1 MVAVFGDGWLPP
13 LPSGWKLVKYLRD
26 GWFPSSETGG
36 CRLRPVVGSWS
47 GISEAGGCRLRRRVV
62 AVPAKWL
69 EVGQVSRRRVV
80 AVSAKCLGVGQ
91 VSRRRVVA
99 VFGDGWLPSRDR
111 DTREG
116 GSTASVPP
124 LKLKRKVVKATW
136 ISGSSVRPFPGA
148 CFLVS
153 WVCGRPW
160 PLAFCS
166 GSVCGSGPVVCSW
179 PCCVVW
185 FRPPGL
191 FQKEVMTQGTD
202 PKTGFSDHDGRN
214 KGRRTED
221 RSFNRYTLLRMGSIR
236 LVRYDSGIGYVLWSL
251 SWPLLSSSSP
261 LSLVCSNP
269 PAGVGGRTPTCG
281 AGSPWRLFVFHIIFS
296 WGSRSSSQ
304 VVLWDC
310 SCCRR

>member
-1 MVAVFGDGWLPP
+1 MIGDGVLAVAHDT
-13 LPSGWKLVKYLRD
+13 SRCAQNKLRD
-26 GWFPSSETGG
+26 HGALAVAQNTVSPRPDISLQTGG
-36 CRLRPVVGSWS
+36 CRLCQVVGSWS
-47 GISEAGGCRLRRRVV
+47 GISETGGRRLRRRVV

-69 EVGQVSRRRVV
+69 
-80 AVSAKCLGVGQ
+80 GVGQ
-91 VSRRRVVA
+91 GSRRRVVA
-99 VFGDGWLPSRDR
+99 VFGDGWLPS
-111 DTREG
+111 
-116 GSTASVPP
+116 PP
-124 LKLKRKVVKATW
+124 SAWELVGYLGDGWLPSSETSGYRLKSKRKVGKATW

-153 WVCGRPW
+153 CVCGRPW

-202 PKTGFSDHDGRN
+202 PKTGFSDHGGRN
-214 KGRRTED
+214 KGRRPED

-261 LSLVCSNP
+261 LCFSSFH
-269 PAGVGGRTPTCG
+269 
-281 AGSPWRLFVFHIIFS
+281 RLP
-296 WGSRSSSQ
+296 SR
-304 VVLWDC
+304 
-310 SCCRR
+310 

>member
-1 MVAVFGDGWLPP
+1 MVAVFGDGWLPS
-13 LPSGWKLVKYLRD
+13 LPSGWKLVRYLRD

-36 CRLRPVVGSWS
+36 CRLCQVVWVLVRYLGDGWLPS
-47 GISEAGGCRLRRRVV
+47 SETSGGCRPS
-62 AVPAKWL
+62 AQWL
-69 EVGQVSRRRVV
+69 GVGLVSRRRVV
-80 AVSAKCLGVGQ
+80 AVS
-91 VSRRRVVA
+91 
-99 VFGDGWLPSRDR
+99 RDKNR

-116 GSTASVPP
+116 GSTTSVPP
-124 LKLKRKVVKATW
+124 LKSKRKVGKATW

-202 PKTGFSDHDGRN
+202 PKTGFSDHGGRN
-214 KGRRTED
+214 KGRRPED

-236 LVRYDSGIGYVLWSL
+236 LVRYDSGIGYVLWSF

-261 LSLVCSNP
+261 LSLVCSYP
-269 PAGVGGRTPTCG
+269 PARVGGRTPTCR
-281 AGSPWRLFVFHIIFS
+281 AGSPWRLFVFLIIFS
-296 WGSRSSSQ
+296 WCSRSSSQ